1 MPECASCSAP
11 VQPEWNFCIYCG
23 EPTSADTSRPA
34 PLVAARTNPLA
45 ILALVLAAIGGAPA
59 LIFGHVAIRQ
69 ISETGER
76 GMLMARIATILGYVW
91 LVLWGILLYSLLT
104 NGR

>member
-23 EPTSADTSRPA
+23 EPTSADASCPA
-34 PLVAARTNPLA
+34 SLVAPRTNPLA
-45 ILALVLAAIGGAPA
+45 ILALVLAAIGGVPA
-59 LIFGHVAIRQ
+59 LIFGHVAIQQ
-69 ISETGER
+69 IRETSER
-76 GMLMARIATILGYVW
+76 GLLMARIATVLGYVW
-91 LVLWGILLYSLLT
+91 LVVWGIVLYSLLT

>member
-1 MPECASCSAP
+1 

-23 EPTSADTSRPA
+23 EPTSADALRHA
-34 PLVAARTNPLA
+34 PLVAPLVAPRTNPLA
-45 ILALVLAAIGGAPA
+45 ILAIVLAAIGGAPA
-59 LIFGHVAIRQ
+59 LIFGHVALRQ

-76 GMLMARIATILGYVW
+76 GMLMARIATVLGYVW
-91 LVLWGILLYSLLT
+91 LVVWGILLYSLLT

>member
-1 MPECASCSAP
+1 MSECVSCSAALE
-11 VQPEWNFCIYCG
+11 PEWKFCIYCA
-23 EPTSADTSRPA
+23 EPTSADVARPA
-34 PLVAARTNPLA
+34 PLAPSRTNPVA

-69 ISETGER
+69 IKETGER
-76 GMLMARIATILGYVW
+76 GLLMARIATALGYVW
-91 LVLWGILLYSLLT
+91 LVVWVILLYSLLT